1 VAVPEKS
8 TTNACL
14 LENTSEEST
23 TNACLLSHT
32 TEEATTNARI
42 LPHIA
47 EESEDCFSSDGDCDC
62 HTGDVASSQLPR
74 APPTFPTSLQ
84 AILQTAYTESPSA
97 PVPTK
102 ASIEEIPDDDDQN
115 KESQADGP
123 SCGPSARVIS
133 PEPCAGTDEKT
144 ATASKP
150 GPVNASVWTPSH
162 SNSNHPIT
170 SDEMQIMAGGNEIL
184 AQLLTSSRC
193 CGPSMQ
199 AVFKNQILGQICLTP
214 SESAKIAL
222 GADHTGFASTG
233 IPAKALFSMVMT
245 QHEF

>member
-14 LENTSEEST
+14 LEKTSEEST
-23 TNACLLSHT
+23 TNACILSHT

-47 EESEDCFSSDGDCDC
+47 EETEDCFSSDGDCDC
-62 HTGDVASSQLPR
+62 HTGDMASSQLPL
-74 APPTFPTSLQ
+74 APPTVPPSLQ
-84 AILQTAYTESPSA
+84 ASLPA
-97 PVPTK
+97 
-102 ASIEEIPDDDDQN
+102 
-115 KESQADGP
+115 
-123 SCGPSARVIS
+123 
-133 PEPCAGTDEKT
+133 

-150 GPVNASVWTPSH
+150 GPVNASVWTHSH

-222 GADHTGFASTG
+222 GADHKGFASTG
-233 IPAKALFSMVMT
+233 IPAQDLFSMVMT